1 MSAEAPGGAT
11 QTVDR
16 PRGSRPESPV
26 ALVTG
31 ASGGFGRAL
40 AVHLDALGFRVAVH
54 YNSSEAAARE
64 TAAMLHNESVVIGG
78 DVSSWG
84 DAFRL
89 HSEVVNALGPVDV
102 LVNNGGVRNDSLMA
116 MQDPAQWRAVID
128 TNLVGAFHLA
138 RLCLP
143 PMLSRRWGR
152 IINIV
157 SPSGLVATPGQTA
170 YSASKA
176 GLIGMTRTLAAE
188 CAARGVTVNALSP
201 GFMITNMTE
210 SLPEKVKD
218 GIRTKCPMRRFG
230 TTDEIARTI
239 GFFVD
244 TDYMTGQVVSIDG
257 GVSIT

>member
-1 MSAEAPGGAT
+1 MSDTGIPGAT
-11 QTVDR
+11 RVRGER
-16 PRGSRPESPV
+16 PARPV

-31 ASGGFGRAL
+31 ASGGFGRSL
-40 AVHLDALGFRVAVH
+40 AVQLDALGFRVAVH
-54 YNSSEAAARE
+54 YNSSAEAAAE
-64 TAAMLHNESVVIGG
+64 TAALLTNESVVVGG
-78 DVSSWG
+78 DASSWSES
-84 DAFRL
+84 FRL

-102 LVNNGGVRNDSLMA
+102 LVNNGAVRHDSLMA
-116 MQDPAQWRAVID
+116 MQDPEQWRSVID
-128 TNLVGAFHLA
+128 TNLIGAFHLA

-143 PMLSRRWGR
+143 PMLTHRWGR
-152 IINIV
+152 IINVV
-157 SPSGLVATPGQTA
+157 SPSALVATPGQTA

-210 SLPEKVKD
+210 SLSDQVKE

-230 TTDEIARTI
+230 TTDEVARTI

>member
-1 MSAEAPGGAT
+1 MSANLQSSVP
-11 QTVDR
+11 QTSGR
-16 PRGSRPESPV
+16 TRGCRPESPV

-31 ASGGFGRAL
+31 ASGGFGRSL

-54 YNSSEAAARE
+54 YNSSEVAARE
-64 TAAMLHNESVVIGG
+64 TAALLHNNSVIIGG
-78 DVSSWG
+78 DVSSWD
-84 DAFRL
+84 DASRI
-89 HSEVVNALGPVDV
+89 HAEVVNALGSVDV
-102 LVNNGGVRNDSLMA
+102 LVNNGGIRHDSLMA
-116 MQDPAQWRAVID
+116 MQDPEQWRAVIE

-143 PMLSRRWGR
+143 PMLMNRWGR
-152 IINIV
+152 VVNIV
-157 SPSGLVATPGQTA
+157 SPSGLIATPGQTA
-170 YSASKA
+170 YAASKA
-176 GLIGMTRTLAAE
+176 GVVGMTRTLAAE

-210 SLPEKVKD
+210 TLPEKVKD

-230 TTDEIARTI
+230 TTDEIARAI
-239 GFFVD
+239 GFFIE